1 MVPSPRFHR
10 NVSMALRTCLAGLG
24 AAILL
29 GGAALAQAPLKPQP
43 MSPIPANAASAA
55 TSGPAKPAEAAHAL
69 TAQDL
74 EPWLDGVMTYALQRG
89 DVAGA
94 TVAVVKD
101 GQPLL
106 EKGYGYAD
114 VARKAPVTPD
124 TMFRIGSIGKLFT
137 WTAVMQLVEQHRID
151 LDRDVNDYLDFK
163 IPPAFGKPI
172 TMRELMQHTAGFED
186 EAKFIFVSGPKHL
199 MPLDKYLKEDVPGR
213 IFPPGETPAYS
224 NYGATLAGYIVQ
236 RVSGEP
242 YEAYVQ
248 RHVFAP
254 LGMDHSTAYQPPP
267 AALAADISQGYKLGS
282 EPPKPYEYGNVR
294 AAGIT
299 ANSGADMARF
309 MLAHLNDGRLG
320 GAQILQP
327 ATAELMH
334 RQSFQATPPLP
345 GFALGFYHEDRNGH
359 DVIAHEGDVNWMHSN
374 LELVLDEHVGF
385 FVSLNSLG
393 KDGAAGAIRNAVY
406 NEFMDRYFP
415 APPVGPEP
423 TYAGARRDGALLVGH
438 YQFSRRIQTSVLNFV
453 YLMGQAKITQA
464 PDGTLTVAGVN
475 TLGGAPKHWREIGP
489 NLWRDTAGHD
499 RMAAKMVDGRVRA
512 VWFDE
517 TVPAFVLQPVPAS
530 QDAAWILPLLGA
542 SVALLAI
549 VALCWPLTA
558 FVRWRYGRSF
568 VHAGRRALAYRLVRF
583 VALLDVVFVVGMVAT
598 LISTASN
605 EAALEGGSDGV
616 LRLFQLTG
624 LLALSALLVGPW
636 NLVEV
641 WRDKT
646 SSWWAKLTAV
656 LVTLAFFSISYLGFA
671 VHLLTTSLRY

>member
-1 MVPSPRFHR
+1 
-10 NVSMALRTCLAGLG
+10 MALRTCLAGLV
-24 AAILL
+24 AAVLF
-29 GGAALAQAPLKPQP
+29 GGAALGQAP
-43 MSPIPANAASAA
+43 PAPTPTTPVPASA
-55 TSGPAKPAEAAHAL
+55 TSGPTKPAEAPHAL
-69 TAQDL
+69 TREDL
-74 EPWLDGVMTYALQRG
+74 EPWLDGVMNYALQRG

-106 EKGYGYAD
+106 VKGYGYAD
-114 VARKAPVTPD
+114 VAKKTPVTPD
-124 TMFRIGSIGKLFT
+124 TLFRIGSIGKLFT

-172 TMRELMQHTAGFED
+172 TMRELMQHTPGFQD
-186 EAKFIFVSGPKHL
+186 EAKFIFVDSAKHL
-199 MPLDKYLKEDVPGR
+199 MPLDKYLKENLPAR
-213 IFPPGETPAYS
+213 IFPPGEVPAYS

-242 YEAYVQ
+242 YEAYIQ

-254 LGMDHSTAYQPPP
+254 LGMDHSTVYQPPP
-267 AALAADISQGYKLGS
+267 GALAGEVSQGYKLGS

-294 AAGIT
+294 AAGIS

-320 GAQILQP
+320 AAQILQP

-359 DVIAHEGDVNWMHSN
+359 DVIAHEGDTNYMHSN
-374 LELVLDEHVGF
+374 LELVLDQHVGF
-385 FVSLNSLG
+385 FISLNSLG
-393 KDGAAGAIRNAVY
+393 KDGAAGAIRNAAY

-415 APPVGPEP
+415 APPTGPEP
-423 TYAGARRDGALLVGH
+423 TISSAKQDGARLVGD
-438 YQFSRRIQTSVLNFV
+438 YRLSRRIQTAVLNFV
-453 YLMGQAKITQA
+453 YLMGQSKITQA
-464 PDGTLTVAGVN
+464 PDGTLTVSGID
-475 TLGGAPKHWREIGP
+475 TLGGAPKHWREVGP
-489 NLWRDTAGHD
+489 YLWRDTVGRD
-499 RMAAKMVDGRVRA
+499 RMAAKVVDGKVRA

-530 QDAAWILPLLGA
+530 QNKARILPLLGA

-549 VALCWPLTA
+549 VALSWPTA
-558 FVRWRYGRSF
+558 AFIRRRYGRSF
-568 VHAGRRALAYRLVRF
+568 VHAGRRALAYRLVRV
-583 VALLDVVFVVGMVAT
+583 VALLDIVFVVGMVAT

-605 EAALEGGSDGV
+605 EAALDGGSDGV

-624 LLALSALLVGPW
+624 LLGLSGLGVGPW

-641 WRDKT
+641 WRQKG
-646 SSWWAKLTAV
+646 SSWWARLTAV
-656 LVTLAFFSISYLGFA
+656 LVTLAFFSVSYLAFA
-671 VHLLTTSLRY
+671 LHLLTASLKY

>member
-1 MVPSPRFHR
+1 
-10 NVSMALRTCLAGLG
+10 MALRTCLAGLG
-24 AAILL
+24 AALLL
-29 GGAALAQAPLKPQP
+29 GGAAFAQASPKPSLVTP
-43 MSPIPANAASAA
+43 MPAGMA
-55 TSGPAKPAEAAHAL
+55 SGPAKPGGAPHAL
-69 TAQDL
+69 TREDL
-74 EPWLDGVMTYALQRG
+74 EPWLDGAMTYALQRG

-106 EKGYGYAD
+106 VKGYGYAD
-114 VARKAPVTPD
+114 VARKTPVTPD
-124 TMFRIGSIGKLFT
+124 TLFRIGSIGKLFT

-172 TMRELMQHTAGFED
+172 TMRELMQHTPGFQD
-186 EAKFIFVSGPKHL
+186 EAKFIFVDSPKHL
-199 MPLDKYLKEDVPGR
+199 MPLDRFLKENLPAR
-213 IFPPGETPAYS
+213 IFPPGEVPAYS

-242 YEAYVQ
+242 YEAYIQ

-254 LGMDHSTAYQPPP
+254 LGMDHSTVYQPPP
-267 AALAADISQGYKLGS
+267 GALAGEVSQGYKLGS

-294 AAGIT
+294 AAGIS

-320 GAQILQP
+320 SAQILQP

-359 DVIAHEGDVNWMHSN
+359 DVIAHEGDTNYMHSN
-374 LELVLDEHVGF
+374 LELVLDRHVGF
-385 FVSLNSLG
+385 FISLNSLG
-393 KDGAAGAIRNAVY
+393 KEGAAGAIRNAAY
-406 NEFMDRYFP
+406 NEFMDRYYP
-415 APPVGPEP
+415 APPTGPEP
-423 TYAGARRDGALLVGH
+423 TLASAKQDGALLAGA
-438 YQFSRRIQTSVLNFV
+438 YRMSRRIQTSVLSFV
-453 YLMGQAKITQA
+453 YLLGQAKITEA
-464 PDGTLTVAGVN
+464 PDGTLTVAGID
-475 TLGGAPKHWREIGP
+475 TLGGAPKHWREVGP
-489 NLWRDTAGHD
+489 DLWRDTVGHD
-499 RMAAKMVDGRVRA
+499 RMAAKVVDGKVRA

-530 QDAAWILPLLGA
+530 QNKAWILPLLGA

-549 VALCWPLTA
+549 VALSWPIAA
-558 FVRWRYGRSF
+558 FVRRRYGRSF
-568 VHAGRRALAYRLVRF
+568 VHAGRRAIAYRLVRI

-605 EAALEGGSDGV
+605 EAALDGGSDGI
-616 LRLFQLTG
+616 LRLFQLIG
-624 LLALSALLVGPW
+624 LLGLAGLGVGPW

-641 WRDKT
+641 WRQKG
-646 SSWWAKLTAV
+646 SGWWARLTAA
-656 LVTLAFFSISYLGFA
+656 LVTLAFFSVSYLAFA
-671 VHLLTTSLRY
+671 LHLLTASLKY